1 MTLGESVSE
10 EKFGTDNEGKEE
22 AAPLFLVSAVRQKR
36 TNLCIFTD
44 NMDINLQS
52 HRFYFPPIYC
62 AEPGAQP
69 QLTEF
74 KVR

>member
-1 MTLGESVSE
+1 
-10 EKFGTDNEGKEE
+10 
-22 AAPLFLVSAVRQKR
+22 
-36 TNLCIFTD
+36 
-44 NMDINLQS
+44 MDINLQS
-52 HRFYFPPIYC
+52 HRFYFPQIYC